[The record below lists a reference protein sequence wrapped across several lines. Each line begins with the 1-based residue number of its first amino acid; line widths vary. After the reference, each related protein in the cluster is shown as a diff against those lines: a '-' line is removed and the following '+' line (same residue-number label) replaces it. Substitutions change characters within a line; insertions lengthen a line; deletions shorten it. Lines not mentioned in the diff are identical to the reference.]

1 MHSVPAIESRPTRGR
16 RRKRGNGSAE
26 GPVFVDNSGRRARLL
41 RRCGLLLGAVCVG
54 YAAVL
59 GAAFMGWGTSL
70 TPSQLLPFAGAG
82 PGGGRPQGEG
92 PGGPGGAPPSGVPSA
107 PSQVAG
113 DGPAGRTAT
122 PFPSASA
129 SASASTS
136 PSASA
141 SASAVAVAG

>member
-1 MHSVPAIESRPTRGR
+1 MHSEPAIESRPTRGR

-82 PGGGRPQGEG
+82 PVGGRPQGGG

-107 PSQVAG
+107 PPQVAG

-122 PFPSASA
+122 PSAPA
-129 SASASTS
+129 DATA

-141 SASAVAVAG
+141 SASAVAVAD